1 VSSPAVPADT
11 RSWLDAP
18 NAGWLIALL
27 GWVALYAPVYWWA
40 SNTIWQ
46 SDEHAHG
53 PIVLAVLAW
62 LLWGL
67 RDSLAQAP
75 DEATAV
81 RGWAWGWPV
90 LVFGLLL
97 YVLGRVLDFSIFVF
111 GSQTFV
117 LAGVLLILKGT
128 RALRLAWFPIFYT
141 IFMIPLPGVLVD
153 AITGPLK
160 QWISAIVETVLYG
173 AGYPIARTGVV
184 IVIGQYQMLVAD
196 ACSGLNSMFSL
207 SALGTVFM
215 YLMARK
221 SLLHNAIMLASILPI
236 AFVANIIRV
245 VILVL
250 ITYHLGDEAGQGF
263 LHGAAGIVLMLVALL
278 IFFLLDA
285 LLVWLIRPRGK
296 PAAGA

>member
-1 VSSPAVPADT
+1 MSSPAFPLET
-11 RSWLDAP
+11 RSWLGSP
-18 NAGWLIALL
+18 NAGWVIALL
-27 GWVALYAPVYWWA
+27 GWAAMYLPVYWWA
-40 SNTIWQ
+40 GNTIWQ

-67 RDSLAQAP
+67 RESLAQSP
-75 DEATAV
+75 DETQV
-81 RGWAWGWPV
+81 GWGWGWPV
-90 LVFGLLL
+90 LAFGLLL
-97 YVLGRVLDFSIFVF
+97 YVLGQVLNFSIFVF
-111 GSQTFV
+111 GSQTLV
-117 LAGVLLILKGT
+117 LAGALLVLKGT

-160 QWISAIVETVLYG
+160 QWISAIVESILYG
-173 AGYPIARTGVV
+173 VGYPIARTGVV

-221 SLLHNAIMLASILPI
+221 SVLHNAIMLASILPI
-236 AFVANIIRV
+236 AFAANIIRV
-245 VILVL
+245 IILVL

-278 IFFLLDA
+278 IFFLLDT
-285 LLVWLIRPRGK
+285 LLAWVLGTRRK
-296 PAAGA
+296 PSAAG

>member
-1 VSSPAVPADT
+1 MSSPAFSLEP
-11 RSWLDAP
+11 RSSWLGAP
-18 NAGWLIALL
+18 NASWVIALL
-27 GWVALYAPVYWWA
+27 GWAAMYVPVYWWA

-53 PIVLAVLAW
+53 PIVLAVLVW

-67 RDSLAQAP
+67 RESLAQSPHETQA
-75 DEATAV
+75 
-81 RGWAWGWPV
+81 GWGWGWPV
-90 LVFGLLL
+90 LAFGLLL
-97 YVLGRVLDFSIFVF
+97 YGLGQILNFSIFTF

-117 LAGVLLILKGT
+117 LAGALLLLKGT

-153 AITGPLK
+153 AITSPLK
-160 QWISAIVETVLYG
+160 QWISAIVVDILYG
-173 AGYPIARTGVV
+173 VGYPIARTGVV
-184 IVIGQYQMLVAD
+184 IVVGQYQMLVAD

-215 YLMARK
+215 YLMGRK

-236 AFVANIIRV
+236 AFASNIIRV
-245 VILVL
+245 IILVL
-250 ITYHLGDEAGQGF
+250 ITYHFGDEAGQGF
-263 LHGAAGIVLMLVALL
+263 LHGAAGMVLMLVALL

-285 LLVWLIRPRGK
+285 LLAWVFRSRRK
-296 PAAGA
+296 PAATA

>member
-1 VSSPAVPADT
+1 MSSHAFPVES
-11 RSWLDAP
+11 RSWLGAP
-18 NAGWLIALL
+18 NTGWVIALL
-27 GWVALYAPVYWWA
+27 GWAAMYLPVYWWA

-67 RDSLAQAP
+67 RESLAQSP
-75 DEATAV
+75 DEIDSG
-81 RGWAWGWPV
+81 RGWGWGWPV
-90 LVFGLLL
+90 LAFGLLL
-97 YVLGRVLDFSIFVF
+97 YVLGQVLNFSIFVF

-117 LAGVLLILKGT
+117 LAGALMVLKGA

-160 QWISAIVETVLYG
+160 QWISAIVENILYG

-184 IVIGQYQMLVAD
+184 IVVGQYQMLVAD

-236 AFVANIIRV
+236 AFMANIIRV
-245 VILVL
+245 IILVL

-278 IFFLLDA
+278 IFFLLDT
-285 LLVWLIRPRGK
+285 LLVWVIRPRRTR
-296 PAAGA
+296 AANG